1 MNLWNRHDL
10 KIMELDDKI
19 ILLKEEFD
27 KRNGI
32 DIENYSKKLNSFL
45 NRKLKKESDLILK
58 RHFFLTLFPLVV
70 QNRKVYK

>member
-1 MNLWNRHDL
+1 MNRKELDL
-10 KIMELDDKI
+10 KFMEFDDKL

-27 KRNGI
+27 KKKGTNI
-32 DIENYSKKLNSFL
+32 KNYSKKLNNFL

-58 RHFFLTLFPLVV
+58 RHFFLCLFPLVI